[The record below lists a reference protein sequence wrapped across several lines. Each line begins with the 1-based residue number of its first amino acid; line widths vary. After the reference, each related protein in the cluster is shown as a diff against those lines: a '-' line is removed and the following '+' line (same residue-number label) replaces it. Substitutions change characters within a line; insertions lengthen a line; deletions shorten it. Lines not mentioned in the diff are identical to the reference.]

1 MLIQKNDTTEKPVQ
15 LYPYGKLINPDTT
28 FKSTGLFYN
37 VVSLVGYDNS
47 NYSDF
52 EQPTIKSYVSD
63 TITDKGTIFN
73 VGTSITVDQ
82 FKEAEKIVILIT
94 DTSNVI
100 LSCPNSNVK
109 IYLNLFDEDEMDN
122 TSVPFTYLMQSLFEF
137 SRVSRQLKSVHI
149 KNETGSPI
157 KAFLQV
163 AKYNEGDTNY
173 RSKIVL

>member
-1 MLIQKNDTTEKPVQ
+1 
-15 LYPYGKLINPDTT
+15 
-28 FKSTGLFYN
+28 
-37 VVSLVGYDNS
+37 LVGYDNS

-137 SRVSRQLKSVHI
+137 SRASR
-149 KNETGSPI
+149 
-157 KAFLQV
+157 
-163 AKYNEGDTNY
+163 
-173 RSKIVL
+173 